1 MVKEGTQT
9 NAVAGLETRALVH
22 REVDEY
28 GRSLGSETELR
39 PFNDRRLELCELLFG
54 NRACRR

>member
-1 MVKEGTQT
+1 MPRLDLKHERLCIERRMNMVE
-9 NAVAGLETRALVH
+9 A
-22 REVDEY
+22 DEY
-28 GRSLGSETELR
+28 GRGLGSETELR